1 MPDSANTNTGATN
14 PAVTPQESAPAEP
27 APVTGDVKLEDLP
40 ESWQKEIKRLRTES
54 GGYRTKASTLET
66 QLTDERTAW
75 TNKEADYTGKVSSA
89 SNELARFRAA
99 ALSGVSADRIDD
111 FASRLRGSTPE
122 ELQEDAARLAEMFA
136 VSNGGANANRGVDPS
151 QGRGN
156 SSSTPSSPGESFA
169 NFLRAQV
176 EGH

>member
-1 MPDSANTNTGATN
+1 MPDSVN
-14 PAVTPQESAPAEP
+14 PNPGNVAPASTPPETAPAEQAP
-27 APVTGDVKLEDLP
+27 ANGDVKLEDLP
-40 ESWQKEIKRLRTES
+40 DSWQKEIKRLRTES
-54 GGYRTKASTLET
+54 GGYRTKATTLET

-75 TNKEADYTGKVSSA
+75 TNKEADYTTKISSA
-89 SNELARFRAA
+89 SVELARFRAA

-136 VSNGGANANRGVDPS
+136 VSNGGTNANRGVDPS

-156 SSSTPSSPGESFA
+156 SSSTPTSPGEAFA
-169 NFLRAQV
+169 GFLRAQV
-176 EGH
+176 DGL